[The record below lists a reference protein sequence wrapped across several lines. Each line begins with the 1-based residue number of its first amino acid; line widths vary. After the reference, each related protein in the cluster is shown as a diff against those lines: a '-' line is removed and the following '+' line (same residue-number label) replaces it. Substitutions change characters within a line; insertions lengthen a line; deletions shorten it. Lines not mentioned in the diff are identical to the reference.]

1 MSASYKKEKFIL
13 TNLLQSSAG
22 KMLTFG
28 VVKDTLEP
36 DTPFLLPQLSRVD
49 TVLLGEIIE
58 NKHAMKFIE

>member
-1 MSASYKKEKFIL
+1 
-13 TNLLQSSAG
+13 
-22 KMLTFG
+22 MLTLG

-58 NKHAMKFIE
+58 NEHAMNYKQNFTYDHLTTHHCPA